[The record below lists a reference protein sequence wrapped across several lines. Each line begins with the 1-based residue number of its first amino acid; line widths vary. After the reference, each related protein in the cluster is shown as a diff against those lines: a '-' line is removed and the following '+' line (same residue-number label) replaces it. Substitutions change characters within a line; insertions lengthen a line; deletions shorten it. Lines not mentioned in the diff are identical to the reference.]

1 MNKNR
6 LLGVIGLFGTGL
18 VGGAFLPTLIRTGT
32 EIFHPFV
39 LNWLRVFLGL
49 SLALVI
55 FRGKYDLRHLFH
67 KKYLPFYLIMGL
79 GITLNTTLFSFGV
92 QHTTLVASQLIYVLV
107 PVITSVLLFVF
118 FRQKTDLKKIIGMG
132 LALLGVGLLIIYS
145 TSSAQRISFGSFYGN
160 ILILFA
166 ALAYSHY
173 LIFSKKLSAVYS
185 VVEMVIISNLLST
198 FILLPLAIFEVA
210 RHPIIAPNPFIIFLL
225 LALAA
230 SGLLFFYF
238 SQLSIKHLS
247 AQNASLS
254 SILIPQFAVI
264 VGIIF
269 YQERLS
275 LVLLISIILSSSG
288 IILSVKAE
296 QASFKERLQG
306 LISKVKH
313 SL

>member
-18 VGGAFLPTLIRTGT
+18 VGGAFLPSLIRAGT
-32 EIFHPFV
+32 ELFHPFV

-49 SLALVI
+49 SLALI
-55 FRGKYDLRHLFH
+55 LFRGKYNLRHLFH
-67 KKYLPFYLIMGL
+67 KKYLHLYVIMGL
-79 GITLNTTLFSFGV
+79 GISLNTSLFSFGL
-92 QHTTLVASQLIYVLV
+92 QYTTLVASQLIYVLV
-107 PVITSVLLFVF
+107 PVITSTLLFVF
-118 FRQKTDLKKIIGMG
+118 FKQHTDFKKIVGMG
-132 LALLGVGLLIIYS
+132 LALLGVSLLIIFS
-145 TSSAQRISFGSFYGN
+145 RSPEQRMSLGSFYGN
-160 ILILFA
+160 ILIAFA
-166 ALAYSHY
+166 AISYSHY
-173 LIFSKKLSAVYS
+173 LIFSKKLSTVYS
-185 VVEMVIISNLLST
+185 VVEMVIISNLLSS
-198 FILLPLAIFEVA
+198 FILLPLAAFEAA
-210 RHPIIAPNPFIIFLL
+210 RHPITQVSPLAILLL

-247 AQNASLS
+247 AQSASLS
-254 SILIPQFAVI
+254 SILTPQFAAM

-269 YQERLS
+269 YQEQLS
-275 LVLLISIILSSSG
+275 LILLISIILSSSG

-296 QASFKERLQG
+296 PVSFKERLQA